1 MKPLD
6 RKVTPPEVFS
16 RAVISH
22 PTARQRLIL
31 DLMLELHPLDVNEFA
46 RKAND
51 VLSKYDIRICDSKAV
66 ISEIPKDLIGK
77 TVKINYAPAEA
88 TPFDFEGEILQVLYR
103 DTAYDF
109 SFIQELFKDDRMS
122 SEQKDLMKYSIYE
135 ETKPKI
141 YHRLV
146 LNDKKQGILIIP
158 YLIGVN
164 IEQE

>member
-88 TPFDFEGEILQVLYR
+88 TPFDFEGGNLTSI
-103 DTAYDF
+103 
-109 SFIQELFKDDRMS
+109 IQRYCL
-122 SEQKDLMKYSIYE
+122 
-135 ETKPKI
+135 
-141 YHRLV
+141 
-146 LNDKKQGILIIP
+146 
-158 YLIGVN
+158 
-164 IEQE
+164 